1 MEEIK
6 DFNWGW
12 MEKDTP
18 LSSFH
23 KNTLTQEIFKDRIY
37 EKYNEVK
44 EGDIVLDIGASV
56 GPFSYSILTK
66 NPKQIFSIEPSDSEF
81 ITLTENLGSYPNIT
95 LINKGISSTSSI
107 IESNQLFGGET
118 QMEGIT
124 FQDFIKENDIE
135 KINFLKT
142 DCEGGEYDIFTID
155 NFCWLKENVE
165 VVVGEW
171 HLSSPELKQKFRAFR
186 DVFLRL
192 FPKHQIE
199 SVNGVDIKWDL
210 WNERFIEYYN
220 QVIIYIDNR

>member
-1 MEEIK
+1 
-6 DFNWGW
+6 
-12 MEKDTP
+12 
-18 LSSFH
+18 
-23 KNTLTQEIFKDRIY
+23 
-37 EKYNEVK
+37 
-44 EGDIVLDIGASV
+44 
-56 GPFSYSILTK
+56 
-66 NPKQIFSIEPSDSEF
+66 
-81 ITLTENLGSYPNIT
+81 
-95 LINKGISSTSSI
+95 
-107 IESNQLFGGET
+107 
-118 QMEGIT
+118 MEGIT

-135 KINFLKT
+135 KINFLKN